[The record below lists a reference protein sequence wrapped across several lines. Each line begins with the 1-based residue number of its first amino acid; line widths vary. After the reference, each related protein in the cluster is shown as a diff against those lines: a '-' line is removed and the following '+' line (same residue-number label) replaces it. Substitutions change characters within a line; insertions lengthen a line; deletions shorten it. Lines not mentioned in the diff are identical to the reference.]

1 MSNRRYVSIPWK
13 HPDRIKGMYTS
24 NPNMSKVRMNAVKLV
39 LSGWT
44 VRRTS
49 RYMGCSPGTIT
60 KWCRKAPKDMR
71 LGIPTLSSRPHHSPK
86 RISDEIKD
94 AIIAERLRHN
104 RCGAVIQ
111 KELENRNIKVC
122 TSTVNRVLDRGQF
135 LKKKSKWKRLHRN
148 TPRPI
153 PDNPGDLVEIDT
165 IHYLPYWFRNDKTK
179 WYITTAIDLYSRWV
193 YAEVQLRASAGTSL
207 SFLRN
212 MRQFAPFRISC
223 IQTDHGSEFG
233 RYFSLNAG
241 VRHRHIRVRKPND
254 NAHIEKFNRTIQDE
268 CITKGIPSNIEELKL
283 WIKNYLIYYN
293 QERLHMGINFMTPTQ
308 KLTLKKTQVFPRS

>member
-1 MSNRRYVSIPWK
+1 MSSCQENRYVSIAWK
-13 HPDRIKGMYTS
+13 HPAKIGGMYTS
-24 NPNMSKVRMNAVKLV
+24 NPNAAKARMNAVRLV
-39 LSGWT
+39 RSGWGIRKT
-44 VRRTS
+44 A

-60 KWCRKAPKDMR
+60 KWCSRAPADSR
-71 LGIPTLSSRPHHSPK
+71 IGIPTQSSRPHHSPN
-86 RISDEIKD
+86 RISQDIKD
-94 AIIAERLRHN
+94 SIIAERLRHN

-111 KELENRNIKVC
+111 KVLQNQDIKVS

-135 LKKKSKWKRLHRN
+135 LKKKSKWKRLHKN
-148 TPRPI
+148 TSRPI
-153 PDNPGDLVEIDT
+153 PEKPGDLVEIDT

-179 WYITTAIDLYSRWV
+179 WYITTAIDLHSRWTYV
-193 YAEVQLRASAGTSL
+193 EVQTRASAGTSL

-212 MRQFAPFRISC
+212 MKQTAPFEIKC

-268 CITKGIPSNIEELKL
+268 CITRGIPNNIEELKI
-283 WIKNYLIYYN
+283 WIKNYLEYYN
-293 QERLHMGINFMTPTQ
+293 KERLHMGINFLTPSQ
-308 KLTLKKTQVFPRS
+308 KLALVFPRS

>member
-1 MSNRRYVSIPWK
+1 
-13 HPDRIKGMYTS
+13 MYTS
-24 NPNMSKVRMNAVKLV
+24 NPNMPKVRMNAVSLV
-39 LSGWT
+39 RSGWG
-44 VRRTS
+44 VKKTS

-60 KWCRKAPKDMR
+60 KWCSKAKYLNQR
-71 LGIPTLSSRPHHSPK
+71 YGIPTQSSRPHHSPQ
-86 RISDEIKD
+86 RISQETKD
-94 AIIAERLRHN
+94 AIIAERLRHS

-111 KELENRNIKVC
+111 RILLSQNIKVS
-122 TSTVNRVLDRGQF
+122 TSTVNRVLDQGQF
-135 LKKKSKWKRLHRN
+135 LKKKSKWKRLHKN
-148 TPRPI
+148 TLRPI

-212 MRQFAPFRISC
+212 LKQLAPFKIKC

-268 CITKGIPSNIEELKL
+268 CITKGVPNNFEELKL
-283 WIKNYLIYYN
+283 WIGNYLEYYN
-293 QERLHMGINFMTPTQ
+293 KERLHMGINFMTPNQ
-308 KLTLKKTQVFPRS
+308 KLALKKTQVFPRS